1 VIRLRELRHGP
12 LLLFLLLFGLEVDN
26 DALES
31 EGGKK
36 IGRERGRKSKKE
48 RVRKRERQAKAAGEC
63 GSDRAS

>member
-12 LLLFLLLFGLEVDN
+12 LLLFLLLFGLVVDN

-36 IGRERGRKSKKE
+36 IGRERGE
-48 RVRKRERQAKAAGEC
+48 RVRRRE
-63 GSDRAS
+63 